1 MRKLYGSPAASGRC
15 TALTR
20 RNIDIMAKRILALLL
35 CAVMLASCFVGCSK
49 ADDGDKGQY
58 ITAYLSNDIYDLDP
72 AKAYTNE
79 SLTNV
84 VGLLFDTLFKLDSNK
99 KVKKSLVSS
108 YWTTEDDNSQEY
120 IMYLRLNSKAC
131 WSDGT
136 AVSANDVV
144 YAWKRLLEVDASY
157 SAAALLFDIK
167 NARAAKEG
175 DCSIDDVGVTA
186 PETTLVEVRFEKSI
200 DYDQFLLNL
209 TSVAL
214 APLRSDITAKSDDWA
229 KKPGTMVC
237 SGPFRLA
244 RINLSVSEKDFYEDV
259 NWSEED
265 PNETGKL
272 IDGSTE
278 GPKSFAAA
286 RIVDF
291 MLERNTYYYRDVEE
305 DALDKS
311 VKPYR
316 ISVDCSLTPEQLV
329 AQYEAGMMMY
339 ISDVPLSARTNA
351 TIQKNVEVSS
361 YSMSTSAVYLNEKA
375 MIADGSET
383 GSALFSNPKVRQ
395 ALSLA
400 VDRAALAELAV
411 YADAATGL
419 VPTGVWETGANR
431 KKSFRS
437 ACDADYEF
445 LKHDLEKAKSLL
457 TEAGI
462 KPEQYSFSLTV
473 SSYDDVQNAL
483 AEKILEAWN
492 ALGFKV
498 TLRVRGT
505 ILNNDYYKYTASVP
519 TDMCDDLYAEALR
532 STDYE
537 AILFDCVAYS
547 TDPYG
552 MLAPFAKK
560 FSGMAMDM
568 SNPDYYELPGH
579 ATGYQ
584 NDAYDELMEKIYGEK
599 KISARAD
606 DLRAA
611 EGILMNDMP
620 IIPLIFNKTASL
632 TNSKLA
638 KLSSTYYVDAVFTK
652 ATIRS
657 YSKYL
662 AAGKAYVN
670 EHFSELAF
678 KDYKDC
684 TYADF
689 ETFKSANTVYAH
701 YYLDELEK

>member
-1 MRKLYGSPAASGRC
+1 M
-15 TALTR
+15 LT
-20 RNIDIMAKRILALLL
+20 
-35 CAVMLASCFVGCSK
+35 SCFVGCSS
-49 ADDGDKGQY
+49 ADDEDKGQY

-72 AKAYTNE
+72 ANAYTNE
-79 SLTNV
+79 SLSNV

-99 KVKKSLVSS
+99 KVKKSLVSK

-120 IMYLRLNSKAC
+120 IMYLRLKSDAY

-136 AVSANDVV
+136 ALSANDVV

-186 PETTLVEVRFEKSI
+186 PETTLVEIRFEQSI

-214 APLRSDITAKSDDWA
+214 APLRSDITAKSTDWA

-244 RINLSVSEKDFYEDV
+244 RINLSTSDTDTYEDV
-259 NWSEED
+259 NWSELD
-265 PNETGKL
+265 PNETGKV

-278 GPKSFAAA
+278 GSKSFAAA

-291 MLERNTYYYRDVEE
+291 MLERNTYYYRDAEE
-305 DALDKS
+305 DAIDKS
-311 VKPYR
+311 VTPYR
-316 ISVDCSLTPEQLV
+316 ISVDCSLTAEQLV

-339 ISDVPLSARTNA
+339 IGDIPLSVRTNE
-351 TIQKNVEVSS
+351 TIQKNVDVSS
-361 YSMSTSAVYLNEKA
+361 YSMSTSSVYLNENA
-375 MIADGSET
+375 MIADETET
-383 GSALFSNPKVRQ
+383 GSALFANEKVRQ

-400 VDRAALAELAV
+400 VDRAALAEMVV

-437 ACDADYEF
+437 ACDADYEY
-445 LKHDLEKAKSLL
+445 LKYDLTQAKSLL
-457 TEAGI
+457 SEAGI
-462 KPEQYSFSLTV
+462 NPDKYSFSLTI
-473 SSYDDVQNAL
+473 SSYDDVQTAL
-483 AEKILEAWN
+483 AEKIVEAWN
-492 ALGFKV
+492 ALGFHV
-498 TLRVRGT
+498 TIRVRGT
-505 ILNNDYYKYTASVP
+505 ILNNDYYKYTDSVP

-537 AILFDCVAYS
+537 AILFDYVAYS
-547 TDPYG
+547 VDPYG
-552 MLAPFAKK
+552 VLAPFAKK

-568 SNPDYYELPGH
+568 SDPSHYELPGH
-579 ATGYQ
+579 ATGYD
-584 NDAYDELMEKIYGEK
+584 NETYDELMEKIYAEK
-599 KISARAD
+599 TISARAD
-606 DLRAA
+606 DLREA
-611 EGILMNDMP
+611 EGILMNDLP
-620 IIPLIFNKTASL
+620 IIPLIFNKTASI
-632 TNSKLA
+632 TSSKLK
-638 KLSSTYYVDAVFTK
+638 KLDSTYYMDAVFTK
-652 ATIRS
+652 AKIRS
-657 YSKYL
+657 YDSYL

-689 ETFKSANTVYAH
+689 ESFKSANTVYAQ
-701 YYLDELEK
+701 YYLDEVE

>member
-1 MRKLYGSPAASGRC
+1 M
-15 TALTR
+15 R
-20 RNIDIMAKRILALLL
+20 RNFDIMAKRILALLL
-35 CAVMLASCFVGCSK
+35 CAVMLTSCFVGCSS
-49 ADDGDKGQY
+49 ADDEDKGQY

-72 AKAYTNE
+72 ANAYTNE
-79 SLTNV
+79 SLSNV

-99 KVKKSLVSS
+99 KVKKSLVTK

-120 IMYLRLNSKAC
+120 IMYLRLKSDAY

-136 AVSANDVV
+136 ALSANDVV

-186 PETTLVEVRFEKSI
+186 PETTLVEIRFEQSI

-214 APLRSDITAKSDDWA
+214 APLRSDITAKSTDWA

-244 RINLSVSEKDFYEDV
+244 RINLSTSDTDTYEDV
-259 NWSEED
+259 NWSELD
-265 PNETGKL
+265 PNETGKV
-272 IDGSTE
+272 IDGSAE
-278 GPKSFAAA
+278 GSKSFAAA

-291 MLERNTYYYRDVEE
+291 MLERNTYYYRDAEE
-305 DALDKS
+305 DAIDKS
-311 VKPYR
+311 VTPYR
-316 ISVDCSLTPEQLV
+316 ISVDCSLTAEQLV

-339 ISDVPLSARTNA
+339 IGDIPLSVRTNE
-351 TIQKNVEVSS
+351 TIQKNVDVSS
-361 YSMSTSAVYLNEKA
+361 YSMSTSSVYLNENA
-375 MIADGSET
+375 MIADGTET
-383 GSALFSNPKVRQ
+383 GSALFANEKVRQ

-400 VDRAALAELAV
+400 VDRAALAEMVV

-437 ACDADYEF
+437 ACDADYEY
-445 LKHDLEKAKSLL
+445 LKYDLTQAKSLL
-457 TEAGI
+457 SEAGI
-462 KPEQYSFSLTV
+462 NPDKYSFSLTI
-473 SSYDDVQNAL
+473 SSYDDVQTAL
-483 AEKILEAWN
+483 AEKIVEAWN
-492 ALGFKV
+492 ALGFHV
-498 TLRVRGT
+498 TIRVRGT
-505 ILNNDYYKYTASVP
+505 ILNNDYYKYTDSVP

-537 AILFDCVAYS
+537 AILFDYVAYS
-547 TDPYG
+547 VDPYG
-552 MLAPFAKK
+552 VLAPFAKK

-568 SNPDYYELPGH
+568 SDPSHYELPGH
-579 ATGYQ
+579 ATGY
-584 NDAYDELMEKIYGEK
+584 NNETYNELMEKIYAEK
-599 KISARAD
+599 TISARAD
-606 DLRAA
+606 DLREA
-611 EGILMNDMP
+611 EGILMNDLP
-620 IIPLIFNKTASL
+620 IIPLIFNKTASI
-632 TNSKLA
+632 TSSKLK
-638 KLSSTYYVDAVFTK
+638 KLDSTYYMDAVFTK
-652 ATIRS
+652 AKIRS
-657 YSKYL
+657 YDSYL

-689 ETFKSANTVYAH
+689 ESFKSANTVYAQ
-701 YYLDELEK
+701 YYLDEVE

>member
-1 MRKLYGSPAASGRC
+1 M
-15 TALTR
+15 LT
-20 RNIDIMAKRILALLL
+20 
-35 CAVMLASCFVGCSK
+35 SCFVGCSS
-49 ADDGDKGQY
+49 ADDEDKGQY

-72 AKAYTNE
+72 ANAYTNE
-79 SLTNV
+79 SLSNV

-99 KVKKSLVSS
+99 KVKKSLVTK

-120 IMYLRLNSKAC
+120 IMYLRLKSDAY

-136 AVSANDVV
+136 ALSANDVV

-186 PETTLVEVRFEKSI
+186 PETTLVEIRFEQSI

-214 APLRSDITAKSDDWA
+214 APLRSDITAKSTDWA

-244 RINLSVSEKDFYEDV
+244 RINLSTSDTDTYEDV
-259 NWSEED
+259 NWSELD
-265 PNETGKL
+265 PNETGKV

-278 GPKSFAAA
+278 GSKSFAAA

-291 MLERNTYYYRDVEE
+291 MLERNTYYYRDAEE
-305 DALDKS
+305 DAIDKS
-311 VKPYR
+311 VTPYR
-316 ISVDCSLTPEQLV
+316 ISVDCSLTAEQLV

-339 ISDVPLSARTNA
+339 IGDIPLSVRTNE
-351 TIQKNVEVSS
+351 TIQKNVDVSS
-361 YSMSTSAVYLNEKA
+361 YSMSTSSVYLNENA
-375 MIADGSET
+375 MIADGTET
-383 GSALFSNPKVRQ
+383 GSALFANEKVRQ

-400 VDRAALAELAV
+400 VDRAALAEMVV

-419 VPTGVWETGANR
+419 VPSGVWETGANR

-437 ACDADYEF
+437 ACDADYEY
-445 LKHDLEKAKSLL
+445 LKYDLTQAKSLL
-457 TEAGI
+457 SEAGI
-462 KPEQYSFSLTV
+462 NPDKYSFSLTI
-473 SSYDDVQNAL
+473 SSYDDVQTAL
-483 AEKILEAWN
+483 AEKIVEAWN
-492 ALGFKV
+492 ALGFHV
-498 TLRVRGT
+498 TIRVRGT
-505 ILNNDYYKYTASVP
+505 ILNNDYYKYTDSVP

-537 AILFDCVAYS
+537 AILFDYVAYS
-547 TDPYG
+547 VDPYG
-552 MLAPFAKK
+552 VLAPFAKK

-568 SNPDYYELPGH
+568 SDPSHYELPGH
-579 ATGYQ
+579 ATGY
-584 NDAYDELMEKIYGEK
+584 NNETYNELMEKIYAEK
-599 KISARAD
+599 TISARAD
-606 DLRAA
+606 NLREA
-611 EGILMNDMP
+611 EGILMNDLP
-620 IIPLIFNKTASL
+620 IIPLIFNKTASI
-632 TNSKLA
+632 TSSKLK
-638 KLSSTYYVDAVFTK
+638 KLDSTYYMDAVFTK
-652 ATIRS
+652 AKIRS
-657 YSKYL
+657 YDSYL

-689 ETFKSANTVYAH
+689 ESFKSANTVYAQ
-701 YYLDELEK
+701 YYLDEVE

>member
-1 MRKLYGSPAASGRC
+1 
-15 TALTR
+15 
-20 RNIDIMAKRILALLL
+20 MAKRILALLL
-35 CAVMLASCFVGCSK
+35 CAVMLTSCFVGCSS
-49 ADDGDKGQY
+49 ADDEDKGQY

-72 AKAYTNE
+72 ANAYTNE
-79 SLTNV
+79 SLSNV

-99 KVKKSLVSS
+99 KVKKSLVTK

-120 IMYLRLNSKAC
+120 IMYLRLKSDAY

-136 AVSANDVV
+136 ALSANDVV

-186 PETTLVEVRFEKSI
+186 PETTLVEIRFEQSI

-214 APLRSDITAKSDDWA
+214 APLRSDITAKSTDWA

-244 RINLSVSEKDFYEDV
+244 RINLSTSDTDTYEDV
-259 NWSEED
+259 NWSELD
-265 PNETGKL
+265 PNETGKV

-278 GPKSFAAA
+278 GSKSFAAA

-291 MLERNTYYYRDVEE
+291 MLERNTYYYRDAEE
-305 DALDKS
+305 DAIDKS
-311 VKPYR
+311 VTPYR
-316 ISVDCSLTPEQLV
+316 ISVDCSLTAEQLV

-339 ISDVPLSARTNA
+339 IGDIPLSVRTNE
-351 TIQKNVEVSS
+351 TIQKNVDVSS
-361 YSMSTSAVYLNEKA
+361 YSMSTSSVYLNENA
-375 MIADGSET
+375 MIADGTET
-383 GSALFSNPKVRQ
+383 GSALFANEKVRQ

-400 VDRAALAELAV
+400 VDRAALAEMVV

-419 VPTGVWETGANR
+419 VPSGVWETGANR

-437 ACDADYEF
+437 ACDADYEY
-445 LKHDLEKAKSLL
+445 LKYDLTQAKSLL
-457 TEAGI
+457 SEAGI
-462 KPEQYSFSLTV
+462 NPDKYSFSLTI
-473 SSYDDVQNAL
+473 SSYDDVQTAL
-483 AEKILEAWN
+483 AEKIVEAWN
-492 ALGFKV
+492 ALGFHV
-498 TLRVRGT
+498 TIRVRGT
-505 ILNNDYYKYTASVP
+505 ILNNDYYKYTDSVP

-537 AILFDCVAYS
+537 AILFDYVAYS
-547 TDPYG
+547 VDPYG
-552 MLAPFAKK
+552 VLAPFAKK

-568 SNPDYYELPGH
+568 SDPSHYELPGH
-579 ATGYQ
+579 ATGY
-584 NDAYDELMEKIYGEK
+584 NNETYNELMEKIYAEK
-599 KISARAD
+599 TISARAD
-606 DLRAA
+606 NLREA
-611 EGILMNDMP
+611 EGILMNDLP
-620 IIPLIFNKTASL
+620 IIPLIFNKTASI
-632 TNSKLA
+632 TSSKLK
-638 KLSSTYYVDAVFTK
+638 KLDSTYYMDAVFTK
-652 ATIRS
+652 AKIRS
-657 YSKYL
+657 YDSYL

-689 ETFKSANTVYAH
+689 ESFKSANTVYAQ
-701 YYLDELEK
+701 YYLDEVE

>member
-1 MRKLYGSPAASGRC
+1 M
-15 TALTR
+15 LT
-20 RNIDIMAKRILALLL
+20 
-35 CAVMLASCFVGCSK
+35 SCFVGCSS
-49 ADDGDKGQY
+49 ADDEDKGQY

-72 AKAYTNE
+72 ANAYTNE
-79 SLTNV
+79 SLSNV

-99 KVKKSLVSS
+99 KVKKSLVTK

-120 IMYLRLNSKAC
+120 IMYLRLKSDAY

-136 AVSANDVV
+136 ALSANDVV

-186 PETTLVEVRFEKSI
+186 PETTLVEIRFEQSI

-214 APLRSDITAKSDDWA
+214 APLRSDITAKSTDWA

-244 RINLSVSEKDFYEDV
+244 RINLSTSDTDTYEDV
-259 NWSEED
+259 NWSELD
-265 PNETGKL
+265 PNETGKV
-272 IDGSTE
+272 IDGSAE
-278 GPKSFAAA
+278 GSKSFAAA

-291 MLERNTYYYRDVEE
+291 MLERNTYYYRDAEE
-305 DALDKS
+305 DAIDKS
-311 VKPYR
+311 VTPYR
-316 ISVDCSLTPEQLV
+316 ISVDCSLTAEQLV

-339 ISDVPLSARTNA
+339 IGDIPLSVRTNE
-351 TIQKNVEVSS
+351 TIQKNVDVSS
-361 YSMSTSAVYLNEKA
+361 YSMSTSSVYLNENA
-375 MIADGSET
+375 MIADGTET
-383 GSALFSNPKVRQ
+383 GSALFANEKVRQ

-400 VDRAALAELAV
+400 VDRAALAEMVV

-437 ACDADYEF
+437 ACDADYEY
-445 LKHDLEKAKSLL
+445 LKYDLTQAKSLL
-457 TEAGI
+457 SEAGI
-462 KPEQYSFSLTV
+462 NPDKYSFSLTI
-473 SSYDDVQNAL
+473 SSYDDVQTAL
-483 AEKILEAWN
+483 AEKIVEAWN
-492 ALGFKV
+492 ALGFHV
-498 TLRVRGT
+498 TIRVRGT
-505 ILNNDYYKYTASVP
+505 ILNNDYYKYTDSVP

-537 AILFDCVAYS
+537 AILFDYVAYS
-547 TDPYG
+547 VDPYG
-552 MLAPFAKK
+552 VLAPFAKK

-568 SNPDYYELPGH
+568 SDPSHYELPGH
-579 ATGYQ
+579 ATGY
-584 NDAYDELMEKIYGEK
+584 NNETYNELMEKIYAEK
-599 KISARAD
+599 TISARAD
-606 DLRAA
+606 DLREA
-611 EGILMNDMP
+611 EGILMNDLP
-620 IIPLIFNKTASL
+620 IIPLIFNKTASI
-632 TNSKLA
+632 TSSKLK
-638 KLSSTYYVDAVFTK
+638 KLDSTYYMDAVFTK
-652 ATIRS
+652 AKIRS
-657 YSKYL
+657 YDSYL

-689 ETFKSANTVYAH
+689 ESFKSANTVYAQ
-701 YYLDELEK
+701 YYLDEVE

>member
-1 MRKLYGSPAASGRC
+1 M
-15 TALTR
+15 LT
-20 RNIDIMAKRILALLL
+20 
-35 CAVMLASCFVGCSK
+35 SCFVGCSS
-49 ADDGDKGQY
+49 ADDEDKGQY

-72 AKAYTNE
+72 ANAYTNE
-79 SLTNV
+79 SLSNV

-99 KVKKSLVSS
+99 KVKKSLVSK

-120 IMYLRLNSKAC
+120 IMYLRLKSDAY

-136 AVSANDVV
+136 ALSANDVV

-186 PETTLVEVRFEKSI
+186 PETTLVEIRFEQSI

-214 APLRSDITAKSDDWA
+214 APLRSDITAKSTDWA

-244 RINLSVSEKDFYEDV
+244 RINLSTSDTDTYEDV
-259 NWSEED
+259 NWSELD
-265 PNETGKL
+265 PNETGKV

-278 GPKSFAAA
+278 GSKSFAAA

-291 MLERNTYYYRDVEE
+291 MLERNTYYYRDAEE
-305 DALDKS
+305 DAIDKS
-311 VKPYR
+311 VTPYR
-316 ISVDCSLTPEQLV
+316 ISVDCSLTAEQLV

-339 ISDVPLSARTNA
+339 IGDIPLSVRTNE
-351 TIQKNVEVSS
+351 TIQKNVDVSS
-361 YSMSTSAVYLNEKA
+361 YSMSTSSVYLNENA
-375 MIADGSET
+375 MIADGTET
-383 GSALFSNPKVRQ
+383 GSALFANEKVRQ

-400 VDRAALAELAV
+400 VDRAALAEMVV

-437 ACDADYEF
+437 ACDADYEY
-445 LKHDLEKAKSLL
+445 LKYDLTQAKSLL
-457 TEAGI
+457 SEAGI
-462 KPEQYSFSLTV
+462 NPDKYSFSLTI
-473 SSYDDVQNAL
+473 SSYDDVQTAL
-483 AEKILEAWN
+483 AEKIVEAWN
-492 ALGFKV
+492 ALGFHV
-498 TLRVRGT
+498 TIRVRGT
-505 ILNNDYYKYTASVP
+505 ILNNDYYKYTDSVP

-537 AILFDCVAYS
+537 AILFDYVAYS
-547 TDPYG
+547 VDPYG
-552 MLAPFAKK
+552 VLAPFAKK

-568 SNPDYYELPGH
+568 SDPSHYELPGH
-579 ATGYQ
+579 ATGYD
-584 NDAYDELMEKIYGEK
+584 NETYDELMEKIYAEK
-599 KISARAD
+599 TISARAD
-606 DLRAA
+606 DLREA
-611 EGILMNDMP
+611 EGILMNDLP
-620 IIPLIFNKTASL
+620 IIPLIFNKTASI
-632 TNSKLA
+632 TSSKLK
-638 KLSSTYYVDAVFTK
+638 KLDSTYYMDAVFTK
-652 ATIRS
+652 AKIRS
-657 YSKYL
+657 YDSYL

-689 ETFKSANTVYAH
+689 ESFKSANTVYAQ
-701 YYLDELEK
+701 YYLDEVE

>member
-1 MRKLYGSPAASGRC
+1 M
-15 TALTR
+15 LT
-20 RNIDIMAKRILALLL
+20 
-35 CAVMLASCFVGCSK
+35 SCFVGCSS
-49 ADDGDKGQY
+49 ADDEDKGQY

-72 AKAYTNE
+72 ANAYTNE
-79 SLTNV
+79 SLSNV

-99 KVKKSLVSS
+99 KVKKSLVTK

-120 IMYLRLNSKAC
+120 IMYLRLKSDAY

-136 AVSANDVV
+136 ALSANDVV

-186 PETTLVEVRFEKSI
+186 PETTLVEIRFEQSI

-214 APLRSDITAKSDDWA
+214 APLRSDITAKSTDWA

-244 RINLSVSEKDFYEDV
+244 RINLSTSDTDTYEDV
-259 NWSEED
+259 NWSELD
-265 PNETGKL
+265 PNETGKV

-278 GPKSFAAA
+278 GSKSFAAA

-291 MLERNTYYYRDVEE
+291 MLERNTYYYRDAEE

-311 VKPYR
+311 VTPYR
-316 ISVDCSLTPEQLV
+316 ISVDCSLTAEQLV

-339 ISDVPLSARTNA
+339 IGDIPLSVRTNE
-351 TIQKNVEVSS
+351 TIQKNVDVSS
-361 YSMSTSAVYLNEKA
+361 YSMSTSSVYLNEKA
-375 MIADGSET
+375 MIADGTET
-383 GSALFSNPKVRQ
+383 GSALFANEKVRQ

-400 VDRAALAELAV
+400 VDRAALAEMVV

-437 ACDADYEF
+437 ACDADYGY
-445 LKHDLEKAKSLL
+445 LKYDLTQAKSLL
-457 TEAGI
+457 SEAGI
-462 KPEQYSFSLTV
+462 NPDKYSFSLTI
-473 SSYDDVQNAL
+473 SSYDDVQTAL
-483 AEKILEAWN
+483 AEKIVEAWN
-492 ALGFKV
+492 ALGFHV
-498 TLRVRGT
+498 TIRVRGT
-505 ILNNDYYKYTASVP
+505 ILNNDYYKYTDSVP

-537 AILFDCVAYS
+537 AILFDYVAYS
-547 TDPYG
+547 VDPYG
-552 MLAPFAKK
+552 VLAPFAKK

-568 SNPDYYELPGH
+568 SDPSHYELPGH
-579 ATGYQ
+579 ATGY
-584 NDAYDELMEKIYGEK
+584 NNETYNELMEKIYAEK
-599 KISARAD
+599 TISARAD
-606 DLRAA
+606 DLREA
-611 EGILMNDMP
+611 EGILMNDLP
-620 IIPLIFNKTASL
+620 IIPLIFNKTASI
-632 TNSKLA
+632 TSSKLK
-638 KLSSTYYVDAVFTK
+638 KLDSTYYMDAVFTK
-652 ATIRS
+652 AKIRS
-657 YSKYL
+657 YDSYL

-689 ETFKSANTVYAH
+689 ESFKSANTVYAQ
-701 YYLDELEK
+701 YYLDEVE

>member
-1 MRKLYGSPAASGRC
+1 
-15 TALTR
+15 
-20 RNIDIMAKRILALLL
+20 
-35 CAVMLASCFVGCSK
+35 
-49 ADDGDKGQY
+49 
-58 ITAYLSNDIYDLDP
+58 
-72 AKAYTNE
+72 
-79 SLTNV
+79 
-84 VGLLFDTLFKLDSNK
+84 
-99 KVKKSLVSS
+99 
-108 YWTTEDDNSQEY
+108 
-120 IMYLRLNSKAC
+120 
-131 WSDGT
+131 
-136 AVSANDVV
+136 
-144 YAWKRLLEVDASY
+144 
-157 SAAALLFDIK
+157 
-167 NARAAKEG
+167 
-175 DCSIDDVGVTA
+175 
-186 PETTLVEVRFEKSI
+186 
-200 DYDQFLLNL
+200 
-209 TSVAL
+209 
-214 APLRSDITAKSDDWA
+214 
-229 KKPGTMVC
+229 MVC

-339 ISDVPLSARTNA
+339 IGDVPLSARTNA

-400 VDRAALAELAV
+400 VDRAALAEMAV

-473 SSYDDVQNAL
+473 SGYDDVQNAL

-611 EGILMNDMP
+611 EGILMNDLP

>member
-1 MRKLYGSPAASGRC
+1 M
-15 TALTR
+15 LT
-20 RNIDIMAKRILALLL
+20 
-35 CAVMLASCFVGCSK
+35 SCFVGCSS
-49 ADDGDKGQY
+49 ADDEDKGQY

-72 AKAYTNE
+72 ANAYTNE
-79 SLTNV
+79 SLSNV

-99 KVKKSLVSS
+99 KVKKSLVSK

-120 IMYLRLNSKAC
+120 IMYLRLKSDAY

-136 AVSANDVV
+136 ALSANDVV

-186 PETTLVEVRFEKSI
+186 PETTLVEIRFEQSI

-214 APLRSDITAKSDDWA
+214 APLRSDITAKSTDWA

-244 RINLSVSEKDFYEDV
+244 RINLSTSDTDTYEDV
-259 NWSEED
+259 NWSELD
-265 PNETGKL
+265 PNETGKV

-278 GPKSFAAA
+278 GSKSFAAA

-291 MLERNTYYYRDVEE
+291 MLERNTYYYRDAEE
-305 DALDKS
+305 DAIDKS
-311 VKPYR
+311 VTPYR
-316 ISVDCSLTPEQLV
+316 ISVDCSLTAEQLV

-339 ISDVPLSARTNA
+339 IGDIPLSVRTNE
-351 TIQKNVEVSS
+351 TIQKNVDVSS
-361 YSMSTSAVYLNEKA
+361 YSMSTSSVYLNENA
-375 MIADGSET
+375 MIADGTET
-383 GSALFSNPKVRQ
+383 GSALFANEKVRQ

-400 VDRAALAELAV
+400 VDRAALAEMVV

-437 ACDADYEF
+437 ACDADYEY
-445 LKHDLEKAKSLL
+445 LKYDLTQAKSLL
-457 TEAGI
+457 SEAGI
-462 KPEQYSFSLTV
+462 NPNKYSFSLTI
-473 SSYDDVQNAL
+473 SSYDDVQTAL
-483 AEKILEAWN
+483 AEKIVEAWN
-492 ALGFKV
+492 ALGFHV
-498 TLRVRGT
+498 TIRVRGT
-505 ILNNDYYKYTASVP
+505 ILNNDYYKYTDSVP

-537 AILFDCVAYS
+537 AILFDYVAYS
-547 TDPYG
+547 VDPYG
-552 MLAPFAKK
+552 VLAPFAKK

-568 SNPDYYELPGH
+568 SDPSHYELPGH
-579 ATGYQ
+579 ATGYD
-584 NDAYDELMEKIYGEK
+584 NETYDELMEKIYAEK
-599 KISARAD
+599 TISARAD
-606 DLRAA
+606 DLREA
-611 EGILMNDMP
+611 EGILMNDLP
-620 IIPLIFNKTASL
+620 IIPLIFNKTASI
-632 TNSKLA
+632 TSSKLK
-638 KLSSTYYVDAVFTK
+638 KLDSTYYMDAVFTK
-652 ATIRS
+652 AKIRNYDS
-657 YSKYL
+657 YL

-689 ETFKSANTVYAH
+689 ESFKSANTVYAQ
-701 YYLDELEK
+701 YYLDEVE

>member
-1 MRKLYGSPAASGRC
+1 M
-15 TALTR
+15 LT
-20 RNIDIMAKRILALLL
+20 
-35 CAVMLASCFVGCSK
+35 SCFVGCSS
-49 ADDGDKGQY
+49 ADDEDKGQY

-72 AKAYTNE
+72 ANVYTNE
-79 SLTNV
+79 SLSNV

-99 KVKKSLVSS
+99 KVKKSLVTK

-120 IMYLRLNSKAC
+120 IMYLRLKSDAY

-136 AVSANDVV
+136 ALSANDVV

-186 PETTLVEVRFEKSI
+186 PETTLVEIRFEQSI

-214 APLRSDITAKSDDWA
+214 APLRSDITAKSTDWA

-244 RINLSVSEKDFYEDV
+244 RINLSTSDTDTYEDV
-259 NWSEED
+259 NWSELD
-265 PNETGKL
+265 PNETGKV

-278 GPKSFAAA
+278 GSKSFAAA

-291 MLERNTYYYRDVEE
+291 MLERNTYYYRDAEE
-305 DALDKS
+305 DAIDKS
-311 VKPYR
+311 VTPYR
-316 ISVDCSLTPEQLV
+316 ISVDCSLTAEQLV

-339 ISDVPLSARTNA
+339 IGDIPLSVRTNE
-351 TIQKNVEVSS
+351 TIQKNVDVSS
-361 YSMSTSAVYLNEKA
+361 YSMSTSSVYLNENA
-375 MIADGSET
+375 MIADGTET
-383 GSALFSNPKVRQ
+383 GSALFANEKVRQ

-400 VDRAALAELAV
+400 VDRAALAEMVV

-437 ACDADYEF
+437 ACDADYEY
-445 LKHDLEKAKSLL
+445 LKYDLTQAKSLL
-457 TEAGI
+457 SEAGI
-462 KPEQYSFSLTV
+462 NPDKYSFSLTI
-473 SSYDDVQNAL
+473 SSYDDVQTAL
-483 AEKILEAWN
+483 AEKIVEAWN
-492 ALGFKV
+492 ALGFHV
-498 TLRVRGT
+498 TIRVRGT
-505 ILNNDYYKYTASVP
+505 ILNNDYYKYTDSVP

-537 AILFDCVAYS
+537 AILFDYVAYS
-547 TDPYG
+547 VDPYG
-552 MLAPFAKK
+552 ILAPFAKK

-568 SNPDYYELPGH
+568 SDPSHYELPGH
-579 ATGYQ
+579 ATGY
-584 NDAYDELMEKIYGEK
+584 NNETYNELMEKIYAEK
-599 KISARAD
+599 TISARAD
-606 DLRAA
+606 NLREA
-611 EGILMNDMP
+611 EGILMNDLP
-620 IIPLIFNKTASL
+620 IIPLIFNKTASI
-632 TNSKLA
+632 TSSKLK
-638 KLSSTYYVDAVFTK
+638 KLDSTYYMDAVFTK
-652 ATIRS
+652 AKIRS
-657 YSKYL
+657 YDSYL

-689 ETFKSANTVYAH
+689 ESFKSANTVYAQ
-701 YYLDELEK
+701 YYLDEVE